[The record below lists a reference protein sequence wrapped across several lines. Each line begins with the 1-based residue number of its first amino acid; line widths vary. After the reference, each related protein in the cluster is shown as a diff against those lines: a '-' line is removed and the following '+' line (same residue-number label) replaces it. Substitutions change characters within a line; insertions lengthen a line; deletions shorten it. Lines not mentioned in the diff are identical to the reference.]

1 MSRLTR
7 VASAQSGAA
16 LFIALIMLVLM
27 TALTMSAMRFSMVG
41 LRSAVNEEL
50 RVDAFQNAQS
60 LIDMTLA
67 VPGNTAVD
75 GAVGMANCLP
85 GITDADCWS
94 NTIATGASVDTTTTS
109 IKVRR
114 LAPDFG
120 PPPRGTGFSAVKFQ
134 GAQMQVESR
143 YDGTVAGWGRDQ
155 LQEGVAVIVPQL

>member
-1 MSRLTR
+1 MSRVR
-7 VASAQSGAA
+7 QSGAA
-16 LFIALIMLVLM
+16 LFVSLVMLVLM

-60 LIDMTLA
+60 LIDLTLA
-67 VPGNTAVD
+67 VAANTAVT
-75 GAVGMANCLP
+75 GAVGLANCLP
-85 GITDADCWS
+85 GVTDADCERS
-94 NTIATGASVDTTTTS
+94 TLSTPSTSIDLTTTS

-114 LAPDFG
+114 LAPDLA

-143 YDGTVAGWGRDQ
+143 YDGTAAGWGRDQ
-155 LQEGVAVIVPQL
+155 LQEGVAVIVPVLD